1 MIRLPVTIAEQS
13 AQPLSAFDGTLGWEW
28 RKFRSD
34 DLVSQPPMVS
44 LPVIMENEVRGR
56 PVEAELPDQH
66 HTVQTGFLN
75 GPHKASAGCASGVG
89 GAGEWP
95 RLVAVLIISRERC
108 HPQSLHIL

>member
-1 MIRLPVTIAEQS
+1 MNRLPVIIAEQS

-44 LPVIMENEVRGR
+44 LPVIMENELRGR

-75 GPHKASAGCASGVG
+75 GPHKACAGCASGAG